1 MKPHAFARTRARAA
15 REEGFAL
22 IAGLLFLVITSL
34 IGVAMLRGSGV
45 QERIAGNT
53 RDKQRAFTVAQ
64 STLQIGEWWLEQ
76 GNGNTGAACTH
87 VTSAT
92 DASGLRVC
100 ADPLSDPSTL
110 PWDGRTDYQPAQ
122 LAVSADGGMAADGSL
137 NYRAAPGVYIRY
149 VGFSGDG
156 TGQLFDVSA
165 FAYGGKSDTAA
176 VVESTYRVSS
186 GVKDLGNL

>member
-1 MKPHAFARTRARAA
+1 MKRTAPVRIRRRAA
-15 REEGFAL
+15 HEAGFAL
-22 IAGLLFLVITSL
+22 IAGLLFLIVTSL
-34 IGVAMLRGSGV
+34 IGVVLLRGSGL

-64 STLQIGEWWLEQ
+64 STLQIGEWWLAQ
-76 GNGNTGAACTH
+76 GNGNTGVACSG
-87 VTSAT
+87 VTAAT

-100 ADPLSDPSTL
+100 ADPLPDPATL
-110 PWDGRTDYQPAQ
+110 PWTNRTDYRPAQ
-122 LAVSADGGMAADGSL
+122 IAVSAHGGMTDDGQL
-137 NYRAAPGVYIRY
+137 NYRAAPGLYIRY
-149 VGFSGDG
+149 VGFSADG

-186 GVKDLGNL
+186 GIKDLGGL